1 MSSMGLHLVEVGA
14 LVAYLPD
21 GRDQALGG
29 LEEEEGARQLQA
41 ASVQQGAKYKIVSE
55 NEIYL

>member
-1 MSSMGLHLVEVGA
+1 MGLHLVEVGA